1 MKVLFI
7 GGTGTISTAISK
19 RVLSNPD
26 NELYLINR
34 GNRNSV
40 LSGNIKEIRADI
52 NDEADVA
59 AKLQGL
65 TFDVVCDFIC
75 FHPGQIKR
83 DYWLFNGK
91 TAQLD
96 GAA

>member
-34 GNRNSV
+34 GSRNS
-40 LSGNIKEIRADI
+40 I
-52 NDEADVA
+52 
-59 AKLQGL
+59 
-65 TFDVVCDFIC
+65 
-75 FHPGQIKR
+75 
-83 DYWLFNGK
+83 
-91 TAQLD
+91 LD
-96 GAA
+96 GNLK